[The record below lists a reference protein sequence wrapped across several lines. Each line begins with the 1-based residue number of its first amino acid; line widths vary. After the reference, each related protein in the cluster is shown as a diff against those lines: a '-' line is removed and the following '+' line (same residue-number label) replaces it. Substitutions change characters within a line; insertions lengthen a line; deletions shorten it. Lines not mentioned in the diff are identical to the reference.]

1 MLKQVYKINY
11 NLHYDYLIFHDTDI
25 NNYQI
30 LKHDKN
36 ALMLCDVYLFDNGLF
51 WDIIPCFE
59 TLKQAKQYLHHN
71 IDNLI

>member
-30 LKHDKN
+30 LQYDKN
-36 ALMLCDVYLFDNGLF
+36 ALKLSDCYLFEPCLL
-51 WDIIPCFE
+51 WDVIPCFE
-59 TLKQAKQYLHHN
+59 TLKQAKQYLHTN
-71 IDNLI
+71 IDKLI